1 MGWVPNY
8 YECEWVVFLLPGF
21 FFFFFFGFWGARSN
35 NHATTL
41 VVAQSTF
48 VVACMSLLHTSTNL
62 RLARDEELRC
72 KQKQSLKN

>member
-1 MGWVPNY
+1 
-8 YECEWVVFLLPGF
+8 
-21 FFFFFFGFWGARSN
+21 
-35 NHATTL
+35 
-41 VVAQSTF
+41 VAQSTF